1 MLKSTFS
8 YLLKV
13 IAAAYIG
20 LLVMIIAIT
29 PLRFI
34 TQSSTVEGLISCAIC
49 VLSSMITLFLLCIK
63 EGHHDRVDD
72 SKPINGKTVA
82 AMSLAVIA
90 YILLTM
96 LFRYGTGAATNVS
109 TLAGLIGADAS
120 NIKERAAEHGGLM
133 FASLLIQ
140 TIPFFIPSMIVGYLV
155 GGNKRKKARD
165 RLLGR

>member
-20 LLVMIIAIT
+20 LLLMVITIT

-34 TQSSTVEGLISCAIC
+34 TQSATVEGLLSCAIC
-49 VLSSMITLFLLCIK
+49 VLSSMVTLFLLCIK

-72 SKPINGKTVA
+72 SKPINGKIVV
-82 AMSLAVIA
+82 AMSLAVFA
-90 YILLTM
+90 YILLTV

-109 TLAGLIGADAS
+109 SLAGLMGADAS
-120 NIKERAAEHGGLM
+120 DIEERVAQHGGLM
-133 FASLLIQ
+133 FTSLLIQ

-155 GGNKRKKARD
+155 GGNKRKKERD